1 MNSLPGTKN
10 GKNYA
15 YLRKIIAMGW
25 NISHI
30 SLNTWIQNNTKTNKS
45 KWSPLGE
52 ANEPIHYIKNL

>member
-1 MNSLPGTKN
+1 
-10 GKNYA
+10 
-15 YLRKIIAMGW
+15 MGW